1 MTQPPSPDAKNEP
14 STDFAQLSQS
24 DALELL
30 HYKTQ
35 LEAVERISQALFQSI
50 DLDDLVETTLRI
62 ALEEVGAEAGSI
74 LLADPE
80 KESLIFQYSIGD
92 KPVPRGTAILWDKGI
107 SGAVFQSGEARI
119 TNQAD
124 QDSSHLHQIDQ
135 ATGIVT
141 RDMITVPLRR

>member
-80 KESLIFQYSIGD
+80 KEVLIFQYSIGD
-92 KPVPRGTAILWDKGI
+92 KPVPRGTGIAWDTGI

-119 TNQAD
+119 TNQVN
-124 QDSSHLHQIDQ
+124 QDTTHLHSKIGR
-135 ATGIVT
+135 AHV
-141 RDMITVPLRR
+141 